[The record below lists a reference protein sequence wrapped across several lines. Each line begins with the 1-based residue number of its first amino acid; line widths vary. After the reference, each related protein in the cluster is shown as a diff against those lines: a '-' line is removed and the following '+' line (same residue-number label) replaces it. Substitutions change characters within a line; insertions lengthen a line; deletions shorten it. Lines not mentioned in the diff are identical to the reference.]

1 MKKVLNYLRS
11 MRFGIL
17 LLILIAALSVVGTLL
32 PQGMG
37 LPYYAERYSQQVYH
51 LIYRLHLFDIYRS
64 WYYQALLALLCLN
77 LILCSAVRLRAL
89 LRGKDG
95 ELERAAGLPN
105 TERLTTSQREAVV
118 RRLLYLHC
126 REERIG
132 SISVFHKNGL
142 GRYGSFLTHLSI
154 LLTVVL
160 GAAALYLPKETTAS
174 ALIGQTA
181 VLEDGTK
188 ITVEDFTLEGEEGRL
203 DFISQINVEL
213 DDGMSSGSREVKVN
227 HPLTFGSRKIYQ
239 SGYNI
244 QGSVRVYNSVNSA
257 EDLFALE
264 EGTFLTVDGANGV
277 QYLGVSQVTEEGE
290 GLPSGGNTYV
300 AYHIIVVENG
310 IFTQRF
316 VGAGETVTVG
326 QLQFSFQYPY
336 YPIFTVKTM
345 SPVVNVLL
353 IAVFA
358 LMVIA
363 LYVTFFLPPVLVKV
377 DGEGYAVG
385 GPKPENMKMELA
397 AFLARERGEE
407 L

>member
-1 MKKVLNYLRS
+1 M
-11 MRFGIL
+11 
-17 LLILIAALSVVGTLL
+17 
-32 PQGMG
+32 
-37 LPYYAERYSQQVYH
+37 
-51 LIYRLHLFDIYRS
+51 
-64 WYYQALLALLCLN
+64 
-77 LILCSAVRLRAL
+77 
-89 LRGKDG
+89 
-95 ELERAAGLPN
+95 
-105 TERLTTSQREAVV
+105 
-118 RRLLYLHC
+118 
-126 REERIG
+126 
-132 SISVFHKNGL
+132 
-142 GRYGSFLTHLSI
+142 
-154 LLTVVL
+154 
-160 GAAALYLPKETTAS
+160 
-174 ALIGQTA
+174 
-181 VLEDGTK
+181 
-188 ITVEDFTLEGEEGRL
+188 
-203 DFISQINVEL
+203 
-213 DDGMSSGSREVKVN
+213 
-227 HPLTFGSRKIYQ
+227 
-239 SGYNI
+239 
-244 QGSVRVYNSVNSA
+244 
-257 EDLFALE
+257 
-264 EGTFLTVDGANGV
+264 
-277 QYLGVSQVTEEGE
+277 
-290 GLPSGGNTYV
+290 